1 MTLLDLSSVRDSPI
15 APTTWEGTFS
25 IPQGWEQEYVP
36 LNRTSKYALCDGA
49 LDRIA
54 HRMRPPVTELFKTGP
69 RVSTGKKLKTAND
82 DRSSEEQRAEDGPND
97 LP

>member
-36 LNRTSKYALCDGA
+36 LNRL
-49 LDRIA
+49 
-54 HRMRPPVTELFKTGP
+54 P
-69 RVSTGKKLKTAND
+69 STHCATVL
-82 DRSSEEQRAEDGPND
+82 
-97 LP
+97 